1 MTLDTQLQEAIK
13 TAKQQ
18 GHHHIVAFP
27 VDRKIDEILVLE
39 PLARFDLIQ
48 QRPSRV
54 TGNGFYV
61 VFGKIKDFFK
71 EYHKDF
77 FDKCTES
84 PIELQFETY

>member
-1 MTLDTQLQEAIK
+1 MTLDTQLQEIIE
-13 TAKQQ
+13 TAKQK

-27 VDRKIDEILVLE
+27 VGRKFDEILALE
-39 PLARFDLIQ
+39 PLARFDLTQ

-61 VFGKIKDFFK
+61 VFGKTKDFSKMYHRDFFK
-71 EYHKDF
+71 
-77 FDKCTES
+77 KCTES